1 MTQQTSRTTSG
12 YPFPEPNGERGAQA
26 PETTQQPGQYAGQ
39 YPAQYADRQPA
50 PAPAAAHKTRAH
62 AHARTKAA
70 GTGMIT
76 VIPYLTIV
84 VCVVAGVYISWHQG
98 SSGGGTGG
106 VIGGF
111 AFLVAAIIRLA
122 LPRKLAGFLASR
134 NRVTDVVTL
143 TAFGACLL
151 LLGLLLPR

>member
-1 MTQQTSRTTSG
+1 MSSRIAT
-12 YPFPEPNGERGAQA
+12 P
-26 PETTQQPGQYAGQ
+26 
-39 YPAQYADRQPA
+39 PA
-50 PAPAAAHKTRAH
+50 PRPRSHAHAHAH
-62 AHARTKAA
+62 AHARSKAA

-106 VIGGF
+106 VIAGF
-111 AFLVAAIIRLA
+111 AFLVAAVIRLA

-143 TAFGACLL
+143 TGFGVCLL